1 MVQLRPYQ
9 ESFINDIRKK
19 LGDKKK
25 IIACAA
31 TGAGKT
37 KVFLSITETAISRG
51 WTVLI
56 LTESRKIYKQI
67 VDERPCYEIN
77 AEVKHLDLQSGS
89 LYTAMAQT
97 LSRRP
102 FIISQL
108 QNLSNRLLIIN
119 DEAHVGTSTKLLQQ
133 LPNALLLGFTATPD
147 FKVAPHLVNIYK
159 DIVVGPQP
167 SELVEMGFLSKYRH
181 FMRTSV
187 DMNKLQKKGGE
198 FTEESQFDAFA
209 TTQVFEG
216 ILEDINNFQYK
227 KCLIF
232 CSSIKH
238 AEVLQ
243 NQMYL
248 NGYKTTIV
256 HSKLIDADEN
266 LKQFMEGEINIC
278 ISVGILTKGFDFPK
292 IDLIILNRATTSL
305 ALYCQMIGRG
315 SRTTKDK
322 NSFIVLDYGENADR
336 HGLWDDFIDWENIWN
351 KKQKK
356 NGVAPI
362 KKCPNC
368 FYAMPAKTSV
378 CPECGYKLEA
388 EEKELQIGELIEVT
402 KKENSE
408 FKSIKNC
415 NAFDLSPYQLS
426 IYVKERDKKG
436 YGRRLCLK
444 KGREFAMEYA
454 KFMGYKS
461 GWAYYLPYDPT
472 IEIFNVTIK

>member
-1 MVQLRPYQ
+1 MVKLRPYQ

-19 LGDKKK
+19 LGEKRK

-67 VDERPCYEIN
+67 VDERFCIEIN
-77 AEVKHLDLQSGS
+77 SDVKHLDIKNGS

-108 QNLSNRLLIIN
+108 QNLSQMLLIIN

-147 FKVAPHLVNIYK
+147 YKVAPHLVDIYK

-167 SELVEMGFLSKYRH
+167 SQLVEMGFLSKYRH
-181 FMRTSV
+181 FMRTRV
-187 DMNKLQKKGGE
+187 DTKKLEKRGGE
-198 FTEESQFDAFA
+198 FTEESQFTAFA
-209 TTQVFEG
+209 TTKVFEG
-216 ILEDINNFQYK
+216 ILEDINNFSYK

-238 AEVLQ
+238 AELLYF
-243 NQMYL
+243 QMQIS
-248 NGYKTTIV
+248 GYKSTIV
-256 HSKLIDADEN
+256 HSRHENADDN
-266 LKQFMEGEINIC
+266 LREFMEGEINVC

-292 IDLIILNRATTSL
+292 IDLVILNRATTSL

-315 SRTTKDK
+315 SRIFEGKS
-322 NSFIVLDYGENADR
+322 NFVVLDYGENADR
-336 HGLWDDFIDWENIWN
+336 HGLWDDFIDWEKLWN

-368 FYAMPAKTSV
+368 YYVMPTKTNI
-378 CPECGYKLEA
+378 CPECGHKMEA

-402 KKENSE
+402 QKQNKE
-408 FKSIKNC
+408 FKLIKNRK
-415 NAFDLSPYQLS
+415 AFDLTPYELS
-426 IYVKERDKKG
+426 IYVKHREKKG

-444 KGREFAMEYA
+444 KGIQFATEYA
-454 KFMGYKS
+454 KFMNYKS
-461 GWAYYLPYDPT
+461 GWSYYLPYDPS
-472 IEIFNVTIK
+472 IKIFNVTIK